1 MPNEMTITQKDNYL
15 HVIAKGRAS
24 LENATELWRSIAEAC
39 KAHNC
44 FNVLGEQYLENPTS
58 TMDAWNHQS
67 IFVNAG
73 ITSKYLIA
81 WVDHNPK
88 TFKQTEFVRTV
99 LANRDIGY
107 GKLFSNAEEAETW
120 LLKKIDARAK
130 RKSSPT

>member
-1 MPNEMTITQKDNYL
+1 MSYEVTITLNDNYL
-15 HVIAKGRAS
+15 HVIAEGRSS
-24 LENATELWRSIAEAC
+24 LENATELWQNIAAACRS
-39 KAHNC
+39 HNC
-44 FNVLGEQYLENPTS
+44 FNVLGEQRLQNPTT

-67 IFVNAG
+67 IFINAG

-107 GKLFSNAEEAETW
+107 GKLFSDTEEAKSW
-120 LLKKIDARAK
+120 LLKKIEAKAK